1 MHTHTDLHSYAQIWY
16 KQEAPKWTDSRKGGK
31 IEIGAMGEKEKRGN
45 GERKKRIWGRKYS
58 GLERKYISIIC
69 TQISSATKLICCY
82 LLIPNSYDKDFLKN
96 FSRYWSFQASENN
109 ELKKHIITEHSESTD
124 VLKRSDSKI
133 SIHSWIRYLRSSRSD
148 EGGGGGVFGH
158 KLRTCSHDLLIC
170 VLILVK
176 LWLRCT
182 T

>member
-1 MHTHTDLHSYAQIWY
+1 MDGQ
-16 KQEAPKWTDSRKGGK
+16 QEGRKNRNRSHGR
-31 IEIGAMGEKEKRGN
+31 KRKKGN

-82 LLIPNSYDKDFLKN
+82 LLIPNSYDEDFLKN

-109 ELKKHIITEHSESTD
+109 EFKKHISTEHSESTD
-124 VLKRSDSKI
+124 VLKRSDSRRI
-133 SIHSWIRYLRSSRSD
+133 IHSWIRYLRSSRSD
-148 EGGGGGVFGH
+148 GGGGVFGH

-170 VLILVK
+170 FLILVK